1 MSCWA
6 LLALKP
12 PHLGKSRLG
21 GTLTRRQREHL
32 IITMFEHVLET
43 LDTASEIDQI
53 AVITPVPEILPRGVH
68 ALRDR
73 GAGLNQALD
82 EGRNTLTACGATEVL
97 VLHAD
102 LPWLSPAE
110 VDSFVCNGRKTG
122 LALSPDHHGSGT
134 NAIFLSPPGT
144 FSFRFG
150 PSSFTQHLAEARM
163 RGLEPIVNAPRGFA
177 VDIDEPA
184 DLQHYLD
191 TRGGLLEPLLS
202 PWSTTRWTA
211 SPKHFSPLHAAEH
224 G

>member
-21 GTLTRRQREHL
+21 GRLTRRQREHL

-43 LDTASEIDQI
+43 LGSAREIDRI
-53 AVITPVPEILPRGVH
+53 AVSTPVPEILPQGVH
-68 ALRDR
+68 PLRDR
-73 GAGLNQALD
+73 GVGLNQALD
-82 EGRNTLTACGATEVL
+82 EGRNTLIARGATEVL
-97 VLHAD
+97 VLHPD

-110 VDSFVCNGRKTG
+110 VDGFVCDGRKTG
-122 LALSPDHHGSGT
+122 LALAPDHHGSGT
-134 NAIFLSPPGT
+134 NAIFLSPPGA
-144 FSFRFG
+144 FGFHFG
-150 PSSFTQHLAEARM
+150 PSSFRQHLAEARM
-163 RGLEPIVNAPRGFA
+163 RGLEPIVNTARGFA